1 MRAGKGLCQELFV
14 VAPLCTDFF
23 ETLHRPALFASST
36 QRFVKEVY
44 TCLLAPATSSATR
57 LSMKTQIVHARSSIF
72 SPLCIKNLIH
82 ITICQGYLL
91 PCKVKH
97 HEASKPRSRGHDQF
111 SAIATRC
118 ALTRVLPLSPF
129 SLGIV
134 HMHATHAHTYYNPSV
149 SVGCSEA
156 VRKSIVSVAGT

>member
-1 MRAGKGLCQELFV
+1 MPRAFRGCTAVHRFLRNPSQASAFCKLNTALCSGS
-14 VAPLCTDFF
+14 LCLDLSSSACDFF
-23 ETLHRPALFASST
+23 CDT
-36 QRFVKEVY
+36 FVHENPKLY
-44 TCLLAPATSSATR
+44 TPTR
-57 LSMKTQIVHARSSIF
+57 QSFHLYA
-72 SPLCIKNLIH
+72 LIH

-118 ALTRVLPLSPF
+118 ALTPVLPLSPF

-134 HMHATHAHTYYNPSV
+134 HMHATHAHTYHNPSV

-156 VRKSIVSVAGT
+156 VRKSLVSVAGT